1 MRVVLQRVS
10 RAVVRV
16 DGETI
21 AEIGKGLLIL
31 VGVKTGDSE
40 KDAEFLAEKCSGL
53 RVFEDGQGKMNLALS
68 DVRGSVLAVS
78 QFTLYGDCRKGR
90 RPSFTDA
97 APPEAGERLY
107 EHFVSKLREFGAPVQ
122 TGKFGAKMEV
132 ELANDGPVTFVLD
145 TDSKEREA
153 RS

>member
-10 RAVVRV
+10 RAVVRA
-16 DGETI
+16 DGKTI

-31 VGVKTGDSE
+31 VGVKVGDSE

-53 RVFEDGQGKMNLALS
+53 RVFEDEQGRVNLALS
-68 DVRGSVLAVS
+68 DTGGSVLAVS
-78 QFTLYGDCRKGR
+78 QFTLFGNCRKGR

-97 APPEAGERLY
+97 APPEKGERLY
-107 EHFVSKLREFGAPVQ
+107 EHFVSQLRELGAQVQ

-132 ELANDGPVTFVLD
+132 EMVNDGPVTFVLD
-145 TDSKEREA
+145 SEREE
-153 RS
+153 

>member
-10 RAVVRV
+10 RAAVGV

-31 VGVKTGDSE
+31 VGVKAGDSE
-40 KDAEFLAEKCSGL
+40 KDAEYLAEKCSGL
-53 RVFEDGQGKMNLALS
+53 RVFEDEQGKMNLTLS
-68 DVRGSVLAVS
+68 DVGGSVLAVS

-97 APPEAGERLY
+97 APPEVGQKLY
-107 EHFVSKLREFGAPVQ
+107 AHFVSRLRDLGAQVQ
-122 TGKFGAKMEV
+122 TGQFGARMQV
-132 ELANDGPVTFVLD
+132 ELVNDGPVTFVLE
-145 TDSKEREA
+145 T
-153 RS
+153 